1 MRLQAAADG
10 AALVVVIERV
20 ATALHIVPQALVRGL
35 QLLVALLQSSPF
47 LPLLVLESPLVLLL
61 HVAAAPTHLR

>member
-10 AALVVVIERV
+10 AALVVIIERV

-35 QLLVALLQSSPF
+35 QLLVALLQS
-47 LPLLVLESPLVLLL
+47 
-61 HVAAAPTHLR
+61 